1 MLATARAKAV
11 FLIALCAQ
19 TVAAG
24 IPHLASFPAPFC
36 LDRHNSAR
44 LALDVN
50 DKRTFHSQASE
61 TLKKE
66 ALPRLWGQ
74 TNLNVMPPHFRLQ
87 ERFGPVFMP
96 SKHDSLCHFLKSIWE
111 IRDYLIFSNKFYHEH
126 EELAEAIWNAI
137 EDYKSTDE
145 YRQMKI
151 EFEK

>member
-1 MLATARAKAV
+1 MKFQFQTAVKIRPQNAV
-11 FLIALCAQ
+11 FAFTQWI
-19 TVAAG
+19 
-24 IPHLASFPAPFC
+24 
-36 LDRHNSAR
+36 
-44 LALDVN
+44 
-50 DKRTFHSQASE
+50 
-61 TLKKE
+61 
-66 ALPRLWGQ
+66 
-74 TNLNVMPPHFRLQ
+74 PPHFRLQ

-137 EDYKSTDE
+137 EDYKSIDE